1 MTIVWRYFHTW
12 FFTFRRDGLEQS
24 GLPVTWTPSFLKLC
38 ISQNPVFQ
46 DQDIFPKNRPKIIKK
61 NSRGCA
67 LHPSLRGCTPPIP
80 QGWILVACLHLYL
93 MTLTL
98 HLAASHLTPQRV
110 GCIMEYSLA
119 ACVRDCRQQQYGAH
133 YITIPDYKSG
143 WLCKKKIHLCLKR
156 SRHQIDLFD
165 TSKRWTTWQNLRD
178 NIYVMLIVRCL

>member
-1 MTIVWRYFHTW
+1 MAKCTVRFINKSSQMCIQAD
-12 FFTFRRDGLEQS
+12 RDNLLVLGHIIKNISERQGQIIGS
-24 GLPVTWTPSFLKLC
+24 PGHVTANFLKFC
-38 ISQNPVFQ
+38 ISKKSFFQ
-46 DQDIFPKNRPKIIKK
+46 DQKFFSKNRPKIIKK

-119 ACVRDCRQQQYGAH
+119 ACVGDCRQQQYGAN

-143 WLCKKKIHLCLKR
+143 
-156 SRHQIDLFD
+156 
-165 TSKRWTTWQNLRD
+165 
-178 NIYVMLIVRCL
+178 